1 MADAPVLV
9 EISGGV
15 GRLTLDRPDN
25 ANAIDLATARALA
38 ESAGTLA
45 RDRSVRSVLLRGAGD
60 RFCGGGDVK
69 SFADAGDGLDGRLR
83 EIVTQ
88 LHVAMEA
95 LASLDA
101 PVVAA
106 VQGSAA
112 GAGFALALAAD
123 LVLAAESARFVLA
136 YTGIGLTPD
145 GGTTWYL
152 ERTVGRRRA
161 LELVLTNRALS
172 AAEALD
178 WGLVTRVVPDEEL
191 KAAAEELVARARERS
206 DPRVRCRQA
215 PGGRR
220 TARRAGGAAA
230 RRGRCAHSGRCV
242 LGRCR
247 GRARV
252 HGEAAARVP
261 GRLSFRG
268 IEPRISRPGDRAP
281 PSRGR
286 ADRA

>member
-1 MADAPVLV
+1 MAEAPVLL

-15 GRLTLDRPDN
+15 GRLTLNRPGN
-25 ANAIDLATARALA
+25 ANAIDVATARALA
-38 ESAGTLA
+38 ESAGKLA
-45 RDRSVRSVLLRGAGD
+45 GDPTVRAVLLRGAGD

-69 SFADAGDGLDGRLR
+69 SFADARDGLDARLR

-88 LHVAMEA
+88 LHVAMDA

-178 WGLVTRVVPDEEL
+178 WGLVTRVVPDEDL
-191 KAAAEELVARARERS
+191 GATAEELVGGSRPARPARS
-206 DPRVRCRQA
+206 VPPNDWWTP
-215 PGGRR
+215 P
-220 TARRAGGAAA
+220 RRAELDAQLAA
-230 RRGRCAHSGRCV
+230 
-242 LGRCR
+242 
-247 GRARV
+247 
-252 HGEAAARVP
+252 EAAALTRAGASSDGVEGVRAFTEKRRP
-261 GRLSFRG
+261 SFRG
-268 IEPRISRPGDRAP
+268 D
-281 PSRGR
+281 
-286 ADRA
+286 

>member
-1 MADAPVLV
+1 VAEAPVLL

-15 GRLTLDRPDN
+15 GRLTLNRPGN
-25 ANAIDLATARALA
+25 ANAIDVATARALA
-38 ESAGTLA
+38 ESAGKLA
-45 RDRSVRSVLLRGAGD
+45 GDPTVRAVLLRGAGE

-69 SFADAGDGLDGRLR
+69 SFADARDGLDARLR

-88 LHVAMEA
+88 LHVAMDA

-178 WGLVTRVVPDEEL
+178 WGLVTRVVPDEDL
-191 KAAAEELVARARERS
+191 GATAEELVGELATGPTRAF
-206 DPRVRCRQA
+206 
-215 PGGRR
+215 
-220 TARRAGGAAA
+220 GAAKRLVDA
-230 RRGRCAHSGRCV
+230 AP
-242 LGRCR
+242 
-247 GRARV
+247 RAELDAQLAA
-252 HGEAAARVP
+252 EAAALTRAGASSDGVEGVRAFTEKRRP
-261 GRLSFRG
+261 SFRG
-268 IEPRISRPGDRAP
+268 D
-281 PSRGR
+281 
-286 ADRA
+286 